1 MCCLLWHQTKDSTWH
16 VPGIWYPVSVSV
28 VSAIDMDIYVVIS
41 ADLKPTKRRQAD
53 YFNLY

>member
-1 MCCLLWHQTKDSTWH
+1 MY

-53 YFNLY
+53 YYSLY